1 MARKKQTPIQ
11 KIKKKLEEAED
22 VLLKVKYNTDKNIGK
37 DKLDELIIEVENTND
52 ILSPI
57 VEAKEIIKKMFS
69 GPLDV
74 AKKEEVDGII
84 GKIVKLRGK

>member
-57 VEAKEIIKKMFS
+57 VESKEIIKKMFS